1 MNFWTEIFIFLKL
14 FFINSRRKIERKF
27 KMIGIY
33 KFENLINGHKYIGQ
47 SVDIERRY
55 KDHIM
60 RATNNF
66 PSNSEYNSILHQ
78 AIRKY
83 GIENFSF
90 NIIEECNKSELNEKE
105 KYWIA
110 YYNSYKE
117 GYNETTGGEAQ
128 ESSRKINAELAEKI
142 QNLLLTSE
150 TNYEDIHKKY
160 NISIGRISEI
170 NTGKIWHNKN
180 LQYPLRT
187 LKVNYYCQYC
197 GVQVSKG
204 QNTCINCANKQRRLI
219 KDRPSREE
227 LKELIRKVPFT
238 QIGQKYNISDNA
250 VRKWCIAYNLPKTKK
265 EINSYS
271 DIEWE
276 KI

>member
-1 MNFWTEIFIFLKL
+1 MT
-14 FFINSRRKIERKF
+14 
-27 KMIGIY
+27 GIY
-33 KFENLINGHKYIGQ
+33 KFENLINGHVYIGQ
-47 SVDIERRY
+47 SVNIERRY
-55 KDHIM
+55 KDHLS
-60 RATNNF
+60 RAK
-66 PSNSEYNSILHQ
+66 SEKSDEYYSTFHCAL
-78 AIRKY
+78 RKY

-90 NIIEECNKSELNEKE
+90 NIIEECDKSKLNEKE
-105 KYWIA
+105 KYWIK

-128 ESSRKINAELAEKI
+128 EPSRKITAELAQKI
-142 QNLLLTSE
+142 QELLISSNM
-150 TNYEDIHKKY
+150 NYEDIHNKY
-160 NISIGRISEI
+160 DISIGRISEI
-170 NTGKIWHNKN
+170 NTGKIWYNKE

-197 GVQVSKG
+197 GIQISKG
-204 QNTCINCANKQRRLI
+204 QDTCVNCANKRRRI
-219 KDRPSREE
+219 VVNRPSREE
-227 LKELIRKVPFT
+227 LKELIRKLPFT

-271 DIEWE
+271 DIEWV